1 MHFDETTT
9 AQVKKQMDL
18 TLRYWSS
25 THNEVIV
32 SFYTSLF
39 FGHAEADKVV
49 SRMIEQFHEDN
60 IPVDKLITLV
70 RDGPN
75 VNKAIIR
82 KIKQTIKDEH
92 PKFKG
97 FVDLGSY
104 VLHVVHNGFGNGLE
118 MYGKD
123 TDQLCLDLHAIFKY
137 SAARREDY
145 QQLQAN
151 SGADFET
158 SKQHTEVCWL
168 SIGPAIRRVLE
179 QWDMI
184 CHFIKDLEKD
194 NTRKPKSI
202 NLKQAAALLTT
213 GERNVT
219 SIMLEFL
226 RSSVPVFEE
235 FLTVLQTSGLT
246 VHVVYDAMRLTLL
259 KLMR

>member
-1 MHFDETTT
+1 M
-9 AQVKKQMDL
+9 
-18 TLRYWSS
+18 
-25 THNEVIV
+25 
-32 SFYTSLF
+32 
-39 FGHAEADKVV
+39 
-49 SRMIEQFHEDN
+49 
-60 IPVDKLITLV
+60 DKLITLV

-75 VNKAIIR
+75 VNKAIMR

-92 PKFKG
+92 PEFKG
-97 FVDLGSY
+97 FVDLGSC

-123 TDQLCLDLHAIFKY
+123 TNQLCLDLHAIFKY

-158 SKQHTEVCWL
+158 SQQHTEVCWL

-179 QWDMI
+179 QWDTI
-184 CHFIKDLEKD
+184 CHFIKDLVKD
-194 NTRKPKSI
+194 NSRKPKSI
-202 NLKQAAALLTT
+202 NLKQAAALLTS

-235 FLTVLQTSGLT
+235 FLTVLRTSGPT